1 MNINLD
7 SLEYTQAS
15 PDSSTLENFTSSDFT
30 LNVFVITDDILEQM
44 APYFKRP
51 GPVPICSDS
60 ELITMALVG
69 ECRGWARETELIDN
83 WQFHRDLFPNIPSRT
98 RFNRRRRH
106 LMYVINIIRRVVLQ
120 TLDVAQARMHVI
132 DSLPIPAIHFHLVP
146 SSKNDW
152 EAHGARFGRV
162 STKKMTIFGYK
173 LHMLVTVDG
182 VIVDFE
188 LAGANATDLN
198 VGHELLENH
207 TDIVVIG
214 DKGYIGKEVS
224 NTLEA
229 QNRIRLITLPRRNQ
243 KNQFNR
249 ETRRF
254 INSIRQIIETVNGQ
268 LTDQFNI
275 EKNYAHTFWGLAAR
289 LYTKLAAHTICIY
302 INRMLGHTDFLQIK
316 RLAFPTL
323 A

>member
-7 SLEYTQAS
+7 SLGYTKLE
-15 PDSSTLENFTSSDFT
+15 PNDSVLEHFTFQDFS
-30 LNVFVITDDILEQM
+30 LYAFVIVDDIWRQM
-44 APYFKRP
+44 RPYFSRP
-51 GPVPICSDS
+51 GPDPICSDS
-60 ELITMALVG
+60 ELITMAIVG

-83 WQFHRDLFPNIPSRT
+83 WQFHRDLFPNIPSRS

-106 LMYVINIIRRVVLQ
+106 LMFAINTIRRIVLQ
-120 TLDVAQARMHVI
+120 TLDVAQAKTHVI

-152 EAHGARFGRV
+152 EAYGARYGRV
-162 STKKMTIFGYK
+162 STKKQTIFGYK

-182 VIVDFE
+182 VIIDFE
-188 LAGANATDLN
+188 LAGANASDLK
-198 VGHELLENH
+198 VGQELLENH
-207 TDIVVIG
+207 TDIMVLG
-214 DKGYIGKEVS
+214 DKGYISQEVAS
-224 NTLEA
+224 TLA
-229 QNRIRLITLPRRNQ
+229 DQFRIRLITLPRRNQ
-243 KNQFNR
+243 KKQLNR
-249 ETRRF
+249 DTRRF
-254 INSIRQIIETVNGQ
+254 INSVRQIIETVNGQ

-275 EKNYAHTFWGLAAR
+275 EKNYAHSFSGLAAR

-302 INRMLGHTDFLQIK
+302 INRMLGRTEFLQIK